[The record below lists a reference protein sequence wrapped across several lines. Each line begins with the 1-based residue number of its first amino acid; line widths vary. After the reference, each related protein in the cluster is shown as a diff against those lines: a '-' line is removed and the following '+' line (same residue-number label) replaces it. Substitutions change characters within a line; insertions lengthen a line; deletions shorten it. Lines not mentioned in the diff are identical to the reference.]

1 MPPFL
6 SQFMQFVRYSLTLI
20 SNSCKLHVL
29 AKWVIFSSPATLCL
43 KIGGVY
49 ATLDIEEPFTGQFKI
64 IRKRNNTMKKF
75 GIALIALLLGGLIY
89 IFWRSETLMMF
100 AWLEYLGLEKFIRS
114 MRDITLELSLPN
126 WVLFSLP
133 NALWLFSGLLL
144 FDFIWGSEA
153 SVSKLFWFSIFWM
166 IAICT
171 EMSQAL
177 RLIPGTF
184 DWQDMTF
191 IILAGFFAL
200 LLITPSIQKER
211 RQDI

>member
-1 MPPFL
+1 
-6 SQFMQFVRYSLTLI
+6 
-20 SNSCKLHVL
+20 
-29 AKWVIFSSPATLCL
+29 
-43 KIGGVY
+43 
-49 ATLDIEEPFTGQFKI
+49 
-64 IRKRNNTMKKF
+64 MKKF
-75 GIALIALLLGGLIY
+75 GIALIALLVGGLIY

-100 AWLEYLGLEKFIRS
+100 AWLEYFGLEKFIRS

-153 SVSKLFWFSIFWM
+153 SVSKLFWFFIFWM
-166 IAICT
+166 IAVCT
-171 EMSQAL
+171 ELSQAL

-191 IILAGFFAL
+191 IILTGFFAF

-211 RQDI
+211 RQDT